1 MIYILYGQPGS
12 GKTTL
17 SKMLQNHLIKNMPV
31 IIDGDEFRK
40 IFNQTDYSKKGR
52 EDNIRSA
59 NIVATYISKAQSKDV
74 IMALVNPYEHLRTEL
89 KQSCQVI
96 EILLQTN
103 RDLRREY
110 HVEEFNIGNPDIIIN
125 TDKSIDT
132 TFKDLISKLNKGSP
146 HATN

>member
-1 MIYILYGQPGS
+1 MIYLLYGQPGS
-12 GKTTL
+12 GKTSLGKRLATYL
-17 SKMLQNHLIKNMPV
+17 NTVHHV
-31 IIDGDEFRK
+31 DGDEFRK
-40 IFNQTDYSKKGR
+40 QHNNTDYTTKGR
-52 EDNIRSA
+52 ELNIRTA
-59 NIVATYISKAQSKDV
+59 NRYILDLYQKYKQS
-74 IMALVNPYEHLRTEL
+74 IILTLVNPYEHLRTEL
-89 KQSCQVI
+89 KQSCPVI